1 MVLEYEG
8 QCSSY
13 EVGEYTRNKC
23 LIWEEQN
30 FKCCGQFQLAPD
42 PALGKF
48 DHGLGEHPWK
58 NWGDGYPVPG
68 HQDLKYEFCYG
79 FEGDNLEGKARDWFR
94 FDSGQR
100 HLPRPHDSVAP
111 REEVEAKC
119 EKMCIEKHGM
129 WMFRPKFGV
138 EQFNRGDGFHHFDD
152 ICTHRMDCKKGPGHV
167 DPKHPEVTQAPDT
180 YTLEAS
186 TVFTDAHTYSPYWKR
201 IQTI

>member
-1 MVLEYEG
+1 MNQRMVLEYEG

-138 EQFNRGDGFHHFDD
+138 EQFNRGDGFHVSLLLFPWSLGFYSRRKWMLSTDD
-152 ICTHRMDCKKGPGHV
+152 
-167 DPKHPEVTQAPDT
+167 
-180 YTLEAS
+180 
-186 TVFTDAHTYSPYWKR
+186 
-201 IQTI
+201 